1 MNISIKIFDDNDSLI
16 AERSTSLWEVAE
28 MNLGALRKEY
38 EEAMEREMKLEDVD
52 DILYEMKRDEEKVDE
67 HEDN

>member
-1 MNISIKIFDDNDSLI
+1 MNIGKWFWNSFKYLGDPLNEGYASIKDATESEQVEQL
-16 AERSTSLWEVAE
+16 
-28 MNLGALRKEY
+28 
-38 EEAMEREMKLEDVD
+38 EAMEREMKLEDVD